1 MAGEDAR
8 LAPIIDAMAP
18 DGFRGWHIVDP
29 VPFIVPV
36 TSACGME
43 LVMVHRDGPYAAL

>member
-29 VPFIVPV
+29 VYCSGDERMWQVD
-36 TSACGME
+36 
-43 LVMVHRDGPYAAL
+43 LVLVHRDGPYAAL